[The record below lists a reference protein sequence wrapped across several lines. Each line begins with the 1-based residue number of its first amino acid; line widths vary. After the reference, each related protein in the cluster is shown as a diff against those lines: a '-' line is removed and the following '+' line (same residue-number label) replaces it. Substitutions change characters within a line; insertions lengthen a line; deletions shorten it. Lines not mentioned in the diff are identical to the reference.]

1 MEQVFIPKEVQNQCM
16 EQVFILVYGS
26 SIHTKTKEVQNQG
39 MEQVFI
45 LVYESIIHTKRGT
58 KTIIGEN
65 KTCEQQWGQCIIA
78 YSWVSST

>member
-58 KTIIGEN
+58 KPGFGAGIH
-65 KTCEQQWGQCIIA
+65 
-78 YSWVSST
+78 YSY